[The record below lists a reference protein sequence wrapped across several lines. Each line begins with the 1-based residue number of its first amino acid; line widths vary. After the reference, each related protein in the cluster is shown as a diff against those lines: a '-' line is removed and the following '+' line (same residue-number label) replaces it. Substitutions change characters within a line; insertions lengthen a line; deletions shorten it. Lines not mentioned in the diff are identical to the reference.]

1 MRRAPGLFGYFVRH
15 GTAAN
20 LLLLAMIVAG
30 LGAVQNLRTQFM
42 PDIVINNVY
51 VNVKWPGA
59 GPEQVDRN
67 IVQVLQPA
75 LSEVEGLDEI
85 SAKAREGRAGIT
97 LSFEPG
103 YDLFAA
109 AEAVSAAV
117 TSAGPLPEGT
127 ETPTVERHAW
137 TFPITDVVF
146 HGLVDADLL
155 VRLADEYAERLRAQ
169 GLTRVNVRGVSHDH
183 IRIEASEPL
192 LMRHDV
198 TLAEI
203 SSAVSAAAAASPGGA
218 TPGGARISTGQETR
232 SREALGDVVV
242 RTGADGQKLRVR
254 DVAAIVDDGPRRG
267 ERYYVQGEPAAMI
280 RVSRGESGDTLRQFA
295 IVERV
300 AEEMRPTLPAGVE
313 IAFVNTL
320 ANSIEDRLALLLD
333 NALFGLALVVGVLF
347 LFLNAR
353 TAFWVAAGIPTAL
366 LAAAAVMWAIGVSIN
381 MVSLFGLILT
391 LGMVVDD
398 AIVVGEHADH
408 LARRRGLSPVA
419 AAETAARRMAAP
431 VFSAAVT
438 TLLAFSGMLALG
450 GRFGRMVEDIPVVVC
465 VVLAASLAECFLVLP
480 HHMRHAIAG
489 GRRRRWYDRPSEW
502 VNRGFERFVD
512 GAVRPLVRWMMI
524 LRYPLL
530 GLSVMLLLLS
540 VERLVSGELQWR
552 FWNAPEQGQIT
563 ANIAMLAGA
572 EREDTL
578 AQVALVDQALQ
589 ETAAEYEARHGLNP
603 IRFAFS
609 RIGAGAARGLSVQD
623 EKEPWQ
629 LGSVEAELIDADLRP
644 YSSSDFNAAVQARLQ
659 RHPMAEVVAFRFMRS
674 GPGGD
679 AVSIELTGA
688 DPQVLKQ
695 ASGDIQAALSTYP
708 EVSALED
715 SLAYDKTELVL
726 TLTPLGE
733 ALGFTT
739 DALGAELRRRLTGVT
754 AAEFAVEGREA
765 SITVA
770 LARDEV
776 AADFLARS
784 RVRTEAGDWVPISEV
799 VEVSA
804 SPGFSLI
811 RRVDGVVS
819 VTVSGDI
826 DQSDAARAQAIE
838 DDLRERILPLVAAR
852 HDVRWSLSGLA
863 EQETRFLAEAEYGF
877 LVAMIAIY
885 LVLAWV
891 FASWMRPLAVI
902 AVVPFGLIG
911 VVWGHLWMGLPLTL
925 FSVVGMIGMSGIII
939 NDSIVLVTT
948 IDEYSRKRALR
959 PAVIDA
965 VCDRLRPVMLTTLT
979 TVVGLAPLLTETS
992 QEAQFL
998 KPTVVSLCFGLG
1010 AGFFLV
1016 LLVTPALVSLQRDVR
1031 ATLVSARRMA
1041 RLGLDA
1047 ATGRR
1052 RRVGLGGRRGAPAG
1066 RGGRVA

>member
-1 MRRAPGLFGYFVRH
+1 MRRPGIFGYFVRH

-20 LLLLAMIVAG
+20 LLLMAMIVAG

-42 PDIVINNVY
+42 PDIVMNNVY
-51 VNVKWPGA
+51 VNVAWPGA

-67 IVQVLQPA
+67 VVQVLQPS
-75 LSEVEGLDEI
+75 LSEVEGVDEI
-85 SAKAREGRAGIT
+85 SARAQEGRARIT
-97 LSFEPG
+97 VTFEPG

-109 AEAVSAAV
+109 AESVSAAV
-117 TSAGPLPEGT
+117 SSAGPLPDGT
-127 ETPTVERHAW
+127 ETPTVDRHAW
-137 TFPITDVVF
+137 TFPVTDVVF
-146 HGLVDADLL
+146 HGPVDADLL
-155 VRLADEYAERLRAQ
+155 VRLADEYAERLRDA
-169 GLTRVNVRGVSHDH
+169 GLTRISVRGVAHDY
-183 IRIEASEPL
+183 IRVEASEPL

-198 TLAEI
+198 TLAEV
-203 SSAVSAAAAASPGGA
+203 SAAVSAAAASSPGGA
-218 TPGGARISTGQETR
+218 TPGGARISTGEESRTR
-232 SREALGDVVV
+232 ESVGDVVV

-254 DVAAIVDDGPRRG
+254 DVAAVVDDGVRQG
-267 ERYYVQGEPAAMI
+267 ERFYVHGAPATVI
-280 RVSRGESGDTLRQFA
+280 RISRGETGDTLRQFA
-295 IVERV
+295 LAERV
-300 AEEMRPTLPAGVE
+300 ADEMRPTLPEGVR
-313 IAFVNTL
+313 IDFVNTL

-333 NALFGLALVVGVLF
+333 NALFGLLLVVGVLF

-353 TAFWVAAGIPTAL
+353 TALWVAAGIPTAL
-366 LAAAAVMWAIGVSIN
+366 LAAAGGMWALGVSIN

-408 LARRRGLSPVA
+408 LARRRGLSPVS

-431 VFSAAVT
+431 VFSSAVT

-465 VVLAASLAECFLVLP
+465 IVLAASLLECFLVLP
-480 HHMRHAIAG
+480 NHMRHALEG

-502 VNRGFERFVD
+502 VNRGFERFV
-512 GAVRPLVRWMMI
+512 ARVFRPAMKLAMV

-540 VERLVSGELQWR
+540 VERLVTGELQWR

-578 AQVALVDQALQ
+578 AQLALVDQALR
-589 ETAAEYEARHGLNP
+589 ETAAEFEERHGLNP
-603 IRFAFS
+603 IRFTLS
-609 RIGAGAARGLSVQD
+609 RIGAGGRRGLSVQD

-629 LGSVEAELIDADLRP
+629 LASVDAELIDADLRP
-644 YSSSDFNAAVQARLQ
+644 YSSSEFNAAVQARLV

-688 DPQVLKQ
+688 DPQVLKA
-695 ASGDIQAALSTYP
+695 ASEDIQAALSQYP

-726 TLTPLGE
+726 SLTPLGE

-739 DALGAELRRRLTGVT
+739 DALGAELRRRLTGT
-754 AAEFAVEGREA
+754 KAAEFAVEGRDA

-770 LARDEV
+770 LARDELS
-776 AADFLARS
+776 ADFLART
-784 RVRTEAGDWVPISEV
+784 RVRAEGGDWVPISELV
-799 VEVSA
+799 TVEA
-804 SPGFSLI
+804 RPGFSVI

-826 DQSDAARAQAIE
+826 DQSDAARAQEIE
-838 DDLRERILPLVAAR
+838 TDLRERILPLAAAR

-863 EQETRFLAEAEYGF
+863 EQERRFLAEAEYGF
-877 LVAMIAIY
+877 AAAMIGIY

-891 FASWMRPLAVI
+891 FASWLRPLAVI
-902 AVVPFGLIG
+902 AVVPFGLVG

-939 NDSIVLVTT
+939 NDSIVLVST
-948 IDEYSRKRALR
+948 IDEYARRRALV

-1016 LLVTPALVSLQRDVR
+1016 LLVTPALVTLQRDVR
-1031 ATLVSARRMA
+1031 AALVSARRMG

-1047 ATGRR
+1047 GLGRR
-1052 RRVGLGGRRGAPAG
+1052 RRAGLGGRGAG
-1066 RGGRVA
+1066 RAV

>member
-1 MRRAPGLFGYFVRH
+1 MRRAPGIFGYFVRH

-20 LLLLAMIVAG
+20 LLLMAMIIAG

-42 PDIVINNVY
+42 PDIVTNNVY
-51 VNVKWPGA
+51 VNVRWPGA

-67 IVQVLQPA
+67 VVQVLQPSLA
-75 LSEVEGLDEI
+75 EVEGLDQI
-85 SAKAREGRAGIT
+85 SAKASEGRAGIT
-97 LSFEPG
+97 LTFEPG

-127 ETPTVERHAW
+127 ETPSVERHAW
-137 TFPITDVVF
+137 TFPVTDVVV
-146 HGLVDADLL
+146 HGPVDADLL
-155 VRLADEYAERLRAQ
+155 VRLADEYAERLRDR
-169 GLTRVNVRGVSHDH
+169 GLTRISVRGVAHER
-183 IRIEASEPL
+183 IRVEASEPL

-198 TLAEI
+198 TLAEL
-203 SSAVSAAAAASPGGA
+203 SAAVSAAAASSPGGA
-218 TPGGARISTGQETR
+218 TPGGARISTGEETR
-232 SREALGDVVV
+232 TRERVGDVVV
-242 RTGADGQKLRVR
+242 RTGPEGETLRVR
-254 DVAAIVDDGPRRG
+254 DLAAIVDDGVRRG
-267 ERYYVQGEPAAMI
+267 ERFYVHGDPAAVI
-280 RVSRGESGDTLRQFA
+280 RISRGETGDTLRQFA
-295 IVERV
+295 VAQAV

-320 ANSIEDRLALLLD
+320 ADSIQDRLSLLLD
-333 NALFGLALVVGVLF
+333 NTLFGLALVVAVLF

-353 TAFWVAAGIPTAL
+353 TALWVAAGIPTAL
-366 LAAAAVMWAIGVSIN
+366 LAAAGGMWALGVSIN

-408 LARRRGLSPVA
+408 LARRRGLSPVS

-431 VFSAAVT
+431 VFSSAVT

-450 GRFGRMVEDIPVVVC
+450 GRFGRMVEDIPTVVC
-465 VVLAASLAECFLVLP
+465 IVLAASLAECFLVLP
-480 HHMRHAIAG
+480 NHMRHALE
-489 GRRRRWYDRPSEW
+489 GRRKRRWYDRPSEW
-502 VNRGFERFVD
+502 VNRGFERFVQ
-512 GAVRPLVRWMMI
+512 AAFRPAMKLAMA

-530 GLSVMLLLLS
+530 GLAVMLLLLS

-578 AQVALVDQALQ
+578 AQLALVDRALE
-589 ETAAEYEARHGLNP
+589 ETAAEYEARYGLNP
-603 IRFAFS
+603 IRFALS
-609 RIGAGAARGLSVQD
+609 RVGSGGMRGLSVQD

-629 LGSVEAELIDADLRP
+629 LASVDAELIDADLRP
-644 YSSSDFNAAVQARLQ
+644 YSSADFNAAVQARLQ
-659 RHPMAEVVAFRFMRS
+659 RHPMTEIVAFRFMRS

-679 AVSIELTGA
+679 AVSVELTGA
-688 DPQVLKQ
+688 DPQVLKA
-695 ASGDIQAALSTYP
+695 ASEDIQAALSAYP

-715 SLAYDKTELVL
+715 SLSYDKTELVL

-733 ALGFTT
+733 ALGFTP

-765 SITVA
+765 SIVVA
-770 LARDEV
+770 LARDELT
-776 AADFLARS
+776 ADFLART
-784 RVRTEAGDWVPISEV
+784 RVRTEGGDWAPVADL
-799 VEVSA
+799 VEVTA
-804 SPGFSLI
+804 RPGFSLI

-826 DQSDAARAQAIE
+826 DQTDAVRAQEIE
-838 DDLRERILPLVAAR
+838 TDLRERILPLVAAR
-852 HDVRWSLSGLA
+852 HDVRWTLSGLA
-863 EQETRFLAEAEYGF
+863 EQEQRFLAEAEYGF
-877 LVAMIAIY
+877 LAAMIGIY
-885 LVLAWV
+885 LTLAWV
-891 FASWMRPLAVI
+891 FGSWLRPLAVI
-902 AVVPFGLIG
+902 AVVPFGLVG

-939 NDSIVLVTT
+939 NDSIVLVST
-948 IDEYSRKRALR
+948 IDEYARRRALV
-959 PAVIDA
+959 PAVVDA

-979 TVVGLAPLLTETS
+979 TVVGLAPLLSETS

-998 KPTVVSLCFGLG
+998 KPTVVSLAFGLG

-1016 LLVTPALVSLQRDVR
+1016 LLVTPALVTLQRDVR
-1031 ATLVSARRMA
+1031 AALVSARRMG

-1047 ATGRR
+1047 ARGRR
-1052 RRVGLGGRRGAPAG
+1052 RRVGLGGRGA
-1066 RGGRVA
+1066 

>member
-1 MRRAPGLFGYFVRH
+1 MRRAPGFFGYFVRH

-20 LLLLAMIVAG
+20 LLLLAMIIAG

-42 PDIVINNVY
+42 PDIVANDVY

-67 IVQVLQPA
+67 VVQVLQPA
-75 LSEVEGLDEI
+75 LAVVEGVDEI
-85 SAKAREGRAGIT
+85 SAKAREGSAAIT
-97 LSFEPG
+97 LTFEPG
-103 YDLFAA
+103 YDIFAA
-109 AEAVSAAV
+109 AESVSAAV
-117 TSAGPLPEGT
+117 SSVGPLPEGA
-127 ETPTVERHAW
+127 ESPTVERHAW
-137 TFPITDVVF
+137 TFPVTDVVF
-146 HGLVDADLL
+146 HGPVDPDLL
-155 VRLADEYAERLRAQ
+155 VRLADEYAERLRVE
-169 GLTRVNVRGVSHDH
+169 GLSRISVRGAPDRR

-192 LMRHDV
+192 LLRHDA

-203 SSAVSAAAAASPGGA
+203 ASAVSAAAASSPGGA
-218 TPGGARISTGQETR
+218 TPGGARISTGEETR
-232 SREALGDVVV
+232 SREDLGDVVV
-242 RTGADGQKLRVR
+242 RTTAEGEKLRVR
-254 DVAAIVDDGPRRG
+254 DLAQVVDDGDRRG
-267 ERYYVQGEPAAMI
+267 ARFYVKGEPAALV
-280 RVSRGESGDTLRQFA
+280 RVSRGETGDTLRQFA
-295 IVERV
+295 VVQRV
-300 AEEMRPTLPAGVE
+300 AEEMRPSLPAGVE
-313 IAFVNTL
+313 IAYFNTF
-320 ANSIEDRLALLLD
+320 ADRIAQRLSLLLD
-333 NALFGLALVVGVLF
+333 NALFGLLLVVGVLF

-353 TAFWVAAGIPTAL
+353 TALWVAAGIPTAL
-366 LAAAAVMWAIGVSIN
+366 LAAAAAMWALGVSIN

-408 LARRRGLSPVA
+408 LARRRGLSPIA

-431 VFSAAVT
+431 VFSSAVT

-450 GRFGRMVEDIPVVVC
+450 GRFGKMVEDIPTVVC
-465 VVLAASLAECFLVLP
+465 IVLAASLAECFLVLP
-480 HHMRHAIAG
+480 NHMRHAIEG
-489 GRRRRWYDRPSEW
+489 MGRRRWYDRPAEW
-502 VNRGFERFVD
+502 VNRGFDRFV
-512 GAVRPLVRWMMI
+512 AVLFRPAVVWMMR
-524 LRYPLL
+524 LRYPLM
-530 GLSVMLLLLS
+530 GLAVMLLLLS

-552 FWNAPEQGQIT
+552 FWNAPERGQIS

-578 AQVALVDQALQ
+578 AQLALVDQALE
-589 ETAAEYEARHGLNP
+589 ETAAEFEAKYGTNP
-603 IRFAFS
+603 IRFALS
-609 RIGAGAARGLSVQD
+609 RIGGAAGRGLSVQD

-629 LGSVEAELIDADLRP
+629 LASVEAELIDADLRP
-644 YSSSDFNAAVQARLQ
+644 YSSSDFNAAVQARVQ
-659 RHPMAEVVAFRFMRS
+659 RHPMAEIIAFRFVRS

-679 AVSIELTGA
+679 AVSVELTGA
-688 DPQVLKQ
+688 DPAVLKH
-695 ASGDIQAALSTYP
+695 ASEDIQAALSAYP

-754 AAEFAVEGREA
+754 AAEFAVDGREA
-765 SITVA
+765 SIVVA
-770 LARDEV
+770 LARDELT
-776 AADFLARS
+776 ADFLSRS
-784 RVRTEAGDWVPISEV
+784 RVRTPSGDWAPISEL
-799 VEVSA
+799 VEVTA
-804 SPGFSLI
+804 RPGFSLI

-826 DQSDAARAQAIE
+826 DQSDAARAQEIE
-838 DDLRERILPLVAAR
+838 DDLRDRILPAAAER

-863 EQETRFLAEAEYGF
+863 EQEKRFLAEAEYGF
-877 LVAMIAIY
+877 AAAMIGIY
-885 LVLAWV
+885 LTLAWV
-891 FASWMRPLAVI
+891 FGSWTRPLAVI

-939 NDSIVLVTT
+939 NDSIVLVSTA
-948 IDEYSRKRALR
+948 DEYARNRALR

-992 QEAQFL
+992 KEAQFL

-1016 LLVTPALVSLQRDVR
+1016 LLVTPALITLQRDVR
-1031 ATLVSARRMA
+1031 AALVSTRRMA
-1041 RLGLDA
+1041 RLALDA
-1047 ATGRR
+1047 ASGRPRR
-1052 RRVGLGGRRGAPAG
+1052 RGLGGARRP
-1066 RGGRVA
+1066 V